1 MLTTIL
7 AYIIGFLGL
16 VMIAVGIWGLF
27 VEGMDYG
34 IIGVICFGFSMR
46 YRADLT
52 PAAGPS
58 QTMTKA
64 VWQHGQT
71 ENA

>member
-27 VEGMDYG
+27 VEGTDYG
-34 IIGVICFGFSMR
+34 IIGVICFGFGMVGIAQALR
-46 YRADLT
+46 LLLVLVRR
-52 PAAGPS
+52 
-58 QTMTKA
+58 
-64 VWQHGQT
+64 
-71 ENA
+71 